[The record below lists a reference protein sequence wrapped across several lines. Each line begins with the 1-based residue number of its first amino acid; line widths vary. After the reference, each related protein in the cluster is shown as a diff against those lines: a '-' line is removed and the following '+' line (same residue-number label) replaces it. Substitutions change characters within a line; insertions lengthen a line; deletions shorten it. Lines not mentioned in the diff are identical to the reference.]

1 MMQATL
7 AMPMTLELPPVKL
20 FNVTPQLAT
29 PVLANADLTRDFIEL
44 SFQLESGRPL
54 PFFTRFDGPITVYA
68 APSLNQIGQRDLQQL
83 LARFRSEAGLSITL

>member
-54 PFFTRFDGPITVYA
+54 PFLPASMVRLRSTLHQASTR
-68 APSLNQIGQRDLQQL
+68 
-83 LARFRSEAGLSITL
+83 LASAISSNY